1 MRQTEKAMRKWRKP
15 SQLVAII
22 SAGIMLF
29 TVMAAVL
36 LGIFMP
42 KSAVLSVSDSKIK
55 SIAAVEDDIYAATA
69 DGKIARMDAQGT
81 VKTTLDLT
89 AYGEQEGISVGEMV
103 SIQTQSDTKNIWATS
118 SYKYLFKIQETENGL
133 EVLDYTQL
141 GDGIMGAIEKG
152 NYLYLLERA
161 GLSTCFK
168 KFDLTKDLD
177 EGLVSMGHLYDPSEE
192 GNNAVLSP
200 SRNLAILSFEIMEEE
215 VNGETVEYAY
225 IVHKRGL
232 LRFATDCKQ
241 NNWRVQYDALYPA
254 EYEKALT
261 AAVAEKLAEMQ
272 ATNPNATEEEALAKL
287 EADSE
292 LPLVKNTAN
301 KAVVKALGIKSYD
314 ASTGK
319 VELAL
324 DKFDRMLYNNYV
336 ADGVSYR
343 GVGYSKAEQKYYV
356 VTNDV
361 EVIVCDP
368 HQKFSSTREIG
379 LAPFKHES
387 TGIVLPNLPEGDGN
401 AMFYDKDLNIGYVL
415 YTDKGDVSRID
426 FNERKLDFTAA
437 MDFNIKSVVQGVS
450 GDRIYYLYLN
460 PHEAAAGTFIMRT
473 ATTWGRAAQGLLEA
487 LMTISI
493 VIAVCAAIVLIF
505 AALCIFKRGF
515 SEKFIDVTRAMKK
528 QWAIYAVILAT
539 MVLVAMFCFY
549 PAIGSISLSFF
560 DYTQESPKK
569 LWNDFAH
576 YKHIFMSEGAL
587 SEFVNMFIFLASD
600 IFTALLPPL
609 VFAFFLTIMR
619 NKGYSALTRTLLF
632 IPGIIPGIA
641 TTLIWKTGIYG
652 EYGVINAMIKLFNG
666 ESIKFLTQTS
676 TAKWSLIMMGFP
688 FVGSYLIFYGAMMNV
703 PDSYYEAAELDGITV
718 IKRFAFIDVPLI
730 FAQIKYVLI
739 MTFIAS
745 VQNFGRTYMTTGG
758 SWGTMTPVHTMYDNV
773 VRGNYGRASAYAT
786 VLFIFLF
793 FATMLNMR
801 ISTKDNQVA

>member
-22 SAGIMLF
+22 SACVMLF
-29 TVMAAVL
+29 TIMAAVL

-42 KSAVLSVSDSKIK
+42 KSSVLNVSDSKIK
-55 SIAAVEDDIYAATA
+55 SIAAVEDDVYVATA
-69 DGKIARMDAQGT
+69 DGKISRVDAEGM
-81 VKTTLDLT
+81 VKTTLDL
-89 AYGEQEGISVGEMV
+89 GEKTGLSVGEMV
-103 SIQTQSDTKNIWATS
+103 SVQTQSDTKNIWATS
-118 SYKYLFKIQETENGL
+118 SQKYLFRIQETEGEL
-133 EVLDYTQL
+133 VVLDYTQL
-141 GDGIMGAIEKG
+141 NDGIMGATEK
-152 NYLYLLERA
+152 NNNLYILERS

-168 KFDLTKDLD
+168 KFDLNKDLD
-177 EGLVSMGHLYDPSEE
+177 EGPDAIGHLYDPSEE
-192 GNNAVLSP
+192 GNNVVLSP

-225 IVHKRGL
+225 IIHKRGL
-232 LRFATDCKQ
+232 LRFATDCSQ
-241 NNWRVQYDALYPA
+241 NNWRVQYEETYPA
-254 EYEKALT
+254 EYDKAYK

-272 ATNPNATEEEALAKL
+272 ATDPNATEESAKAKL
-287 EADSE
+287 EADGE

-301 KAVVKALGIKSYD
+301 KAVVKALGLKSYD

-319 VELAL
+319 IEIAY
-324 DKFDRMLYNNYV
+324 DKFEKTLYNNYP
-336 ADGVSYR
+336 ATDISYR
-343 GVGYSKAEQKYYV
+343 GVGYSSKDQKYYI

-361 EVIVCDP
+361 DVIVCDP
-368 HQKFSSTREIG
+368 HQKFSSIKEIG
-379 LAPFKHES
+379 EDQFKHES
-387 TGIVLPNLPEGDGN
+387 TGIVLPYIPEGEGN
-401 AMFYDKDLNIGYVL
+401 AMFYDRDLNVGYVL
-415 YTDKGDVSRID
+415 YTDKGDVSRLD
-426 FNERKLDFTAA
+426 FNKMKVDFTAA
-437 MDFNIKSVVQGVS
+437 MDFDIKSVVQAAS
-450 GDRIYYLYLN
+450 GDRIYYMYLN
-460 PHEAAAGTFIMRT
+460 PHEAAAGTHIMRT
-473 ATTWGRAAQGLLEA
+473 ATTWGRSAQSLLEA

-493 VIAVCAAIVLIF
+493 VVAVCAVIVLIF
-505 AALCIFKRGF
+505 AMLCLFKYGF
-515 SEKFIDVTRAMKK
+515 SEKFMDIMRAMRK

-539 MVLVAMFCFY
+539 MILVAMFCFY

-576 YKHIFMSEGAL
+576 YKHIFTTKGAL
-587 SEFVNMFIFLASD
+587 GEFVNMFIFLASD

-652 EYGVINAMIKLFNG
+652 EYGVINALIKVFNG

-676 TAKWSLIMMGFP
+676 TAKWSLILMGFP

-718 IKRFAFIDVPLI
+718 IKRFVFIDVPLI

-773 VRGNYGRASAYAT
+773 VKGNYGRASAYAT